1 MNENKVVAIVKGKE
15 ITQQDVLQF
24 LNDLGPQTAMQ
35 FQSPEGMKRVVDE
48 LVNQEV
54 LYLDAIENGL
64 NEEKEFK
71 EELEK
76 IKINFLKQYA
86 FRKIISDISATEGEI
101 LEFYNEHKEHFQKP
115 ESVRASHI
123 LVDSEDKAN
132 EVLKEISEGL
142 DFEEAARKYSLCPSK
157 DKGGDLGEFTRG
169 QMVVEFEEAAF
180 SMEIDTISEPVRSQ
194 FGYHIIKLI
203 SKNEASIS
211 KLDEV
216 KNQITQ
222 QIIGTKQ
229 QEVYLNK
236 TEDLKNK
243 YEAKINL

>member
-86 FRKIISDISATEGEI
+86 FRKVISDISATEGEI
-101 LEFYNEHKEHFQKP
+101 LEFYNEHKEQFKKP

-142 DFEEAARKYSLCPSK
+142 DFEEAARKHSLCPSK
-157 DKGGDLGEFTRG
+157 DRGGDLGEFTKG

-180 SMEIDTISEPVRSQ
+180 SMEVDTISEPVRSQ

-216 KNQITQ
+216 KDQITQ
-222 QIIGTKQ
+222 QIIGKKQ
-229 QEVYLNK
+229 QEVYLNR
-236 TEDLKNK
+236 TEELKNK